1 MKIWNTYD
9 HLRGQLIGNTN
20 YWLYKGGHGPV
31 DFATGTFIKG
41 TIEEETRQTLH
52 NISRLLKAAGCTME
66 DVVKCSAHLENIADW
81 PCFNKQYS
89 EHFKTGIRPAR
100 ITVQSGLG
108 FGIKVAIDAIMRI
121 AG

>member
-1 MKIWNTYD
+1 MPAYQIPCSFI
-9 HLRGQLIGNTN
+9 LIQDVVNQYHPEQTDKDFVIGAFSDAVAIDG
-20 YWLYKGGHGPV
+20 WLYKGGHGPV

-81 PCFNKQYS
+81 PCFNK
-89 EHFKTGIRPAR
+89 
-100 ITVQSGLG
+100 
-108 FGIKVAIDAIMRI
+108 
-121 AG
+121 